1 MTGNKEF
8 KMAQKPPPKPQ
19 PAPKPPA
26 DINHPKPIVR

>member
-8 KMAQKPPPKPQ
+8 KMAQKPPQKPQ